1 MARKLTFILSLT
13 LLFGLYIHP
22 TPGRTATVSVTDM
35 AGRSLQVPAEIKKVV
50 PLGAATRYMVYL
62 QSLDLVAG
70 MEAIETKWTTAGRP
84 YGLVTSE
91 RAKKLP
97 VIGEGG
103 PGRLPDFEK
112 IITVWPDVIL
122 AMGMDLAQVETIQK
136 KTGIP
141 VFVLSYGA
149 PGAVDI
155 ATVKKAIQILGHLL
169 KRDNRAD
176 RLVGYITALEKDLA
190 SRTATIPAAS
200 RPRTYI
206 GAVSYMGVQPITS
219 TESYFMPLTWAGG
232 DNVADELGR
241 AGHFFIDPEQLLVW
255 NPDDIFIDAGGLEKV
270 VDGYRRDPALFQ
282 RLKAV
287 KDGHVFLIMPYNNYH
302 TNIEIAL
309 ADAWFIGK
317 ALYPDHFA
325 DIDPATK
332 ADEIFK
338 FFLGVK
344 AYAALKKEYHGFSR
358 IRFTHDELVLY

>member
-1 MARKLTFILSLT
+1 MARKLTFFLFFT
-13 LLFGLYIHP
+13 VLFGLHIFP
-22 TPGRTATVSVTDM
+22 ETGRAAKITVTDM
-35 AGRSLQVPAEIKKVV
+35 AGRRLQVPAEIKTVI

-84 YGLVTSE
+84 YGLVTFK
-91 RAKKLP
+91 RAKTLP

-122 AMGMDLAQVETIQK
+122 AMGIDLNQVETIQE

-141 VFVLSYGA
+141 VFVLSYGP

-155 ATVKKAIQILGHLL
+155 ATVKKAIQTLGHLL
-169 KRDNRAD
+169 GRNDRANQ
-176 RLVGYITALEKDLA
+176 LVGYITSLEKDLI
-190 SRTATIPAAS
+190 SRTATVTDNN
-200 RPRTYI
+200 RPRTYV

-219 TESYFMPLTWAGG
+219 TESHFMPLVWAGG
-232 DNVADELGR
+232 CNVADEIGR
-241 AGHFFIDPEQLLVW
+241 CGHFFIDPEKLLVW
-255 NPDDIFIDAGGLEKV
+255 NPEAIFIDAGGLEKV
-270 VDGYRRDPALFQ
+270 IDGYRRDPAFFR

-287 KDGHVFLIMPYNNYH
+287 KEGHVFLIMPYNNYH
-302 TNIEIAL
+302 TNIEISL

-317 ALYPDHFA
+317 SLYPSRFT
-325 DIDPATK
+325 DIDPAVK
-332 ADEIFK
+332 ADQIFT

-344 AYAALKKEYHGFSR
+344 AYTALKKEYHGFSQVS
-358 IRFTHDELVLY
+358 FTNNGLILN